1 MGEERQKGKR
11 EIRTGEN
18 AGTGRSEGHAEE
30 GRKGAGICRGP
41 CKVRV
46 GERLP

>member
-18 AGTGRSEGHAEE
+18 AGTGTSLLNLKTELETE
-30 GRKGAGICRGP
+30 RKLNL
-41 CKVRV
+41 KMK
-46 GERLP
+46 